1 MATRAITPKE
11 SFPPLPLAAAP
22 RVKERTKV
30 DVSGPEA
37 TPPESKAI
45 PEKREGQKIIKSIER
60 TGFPPWLSDDWEDDE
75 EDDDDERDSEV
86 YRSESF
92 NIL

>member
-1 MATRAITPKE
+1 MI
-11 SFPPLPLAAAP
+11 L
-22 RVKERTKV
+22 
-30 DVSGPEA
+30 
-37 TPPESKAI
+37 I
-45 PEKREGQKIIKSIER
+45 PDDPIIRCIER

-92 NIL
+92 DLL